1 MRTYLAIAAVALIT
15 AGPVRAADWWLVDG
29 EIGSTTAVFVDA
41 ESIARDG
48 DTARYAVLT
57 ADVSGGQRAT
67 QVETLCGTDSDAAAK
82 FACATDAQ
90 RMESAM
96 MLGDMTPQAVATM
109 LFSGRSVD
117 GSGG

>member
-1 MRTYLAIAAVALIT
+1 MGTYFAIAAVALIA
-15 AGPVRAADWWLVDG
+15 AGPACAADWWLVDG
-29 EIGSTTAVFVDA
+29 EIGSSKAVFVDA
-41 ESIARDG
+41 ESISRTG
-48 DTARYAVLT
+48 ETARYAVLT

-67 QVETLCGTDSDAAAK
+67 QVEARCGIDSDAAAK
-82 FACATDAQ
+82 FACATDEQ

-96 MLGDMTPQAVATM
+96 MLGDMTPQAVATL